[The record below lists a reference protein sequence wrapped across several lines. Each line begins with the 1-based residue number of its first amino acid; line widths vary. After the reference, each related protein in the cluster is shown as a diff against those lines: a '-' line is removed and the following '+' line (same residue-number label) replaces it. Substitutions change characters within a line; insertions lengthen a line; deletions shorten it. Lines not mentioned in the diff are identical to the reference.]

1 MCILCMMLDS
11 SCLFQKDIPVN
22 KDIISLMES
31 VQERQ
36 SFQLAHGG
44 MVEGEDVL
52 GRRNGKLGILR
63 DRIYL

>member
-1 MCILCMMLDS
+1 MILDS
-11 SCLFQKDIPVN
+11 SRLFQKDIPVN

-44 MVEGEDVL
+44 MVEGEDVI
-52 GRRNGKLGILR
+52 GRRNGKSEI
-63 DRIYL
+63 